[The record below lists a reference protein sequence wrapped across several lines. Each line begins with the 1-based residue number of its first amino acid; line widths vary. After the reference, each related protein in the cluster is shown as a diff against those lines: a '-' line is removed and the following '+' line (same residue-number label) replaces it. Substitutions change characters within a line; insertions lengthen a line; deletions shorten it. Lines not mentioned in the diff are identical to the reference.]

1 MIIKLK
7 WYIYKE
13 ARVGLRKWNQRRP
26 TPTFYIKISVQFQ
39 LRSQNFLE
47 KNWLFLMECASSWGL
62 VFLKKTTVPFSATF
76 LFTFKQFYWI
86 KTFGV
91 RATIAQDS
99 SAPSI
104 LPPWV
109 WLPST
114 LSTLLSLN
122 VKFVLYLSLRCEKIT
137 KINKKRPGLAHLKK
151 DFSRFQTR
159 IVRVE
164 GLLTATTTA
173 SFCYFPDTH

>member
-1 MIIKLK
+1 MEPTSTDTYFLYQNIGPVSAEESKLPGK
-7 WYIYKE
+7 KLTIFN
-13 ARVGLRKWNQRRP
+13 GMSQ
-26 TPTFYIKISVQFQ
+26 Q
-39 LRSQNFLE
+39 LRPR
-47 KNWLFLMECASSWGL
+47 
-62 VFLKKTTVPFSATF
+62 FLKKTTVPFSATF

-91 RATIAQDS
+91 HATIAQDS

-114 LSTLLSLN
+114 PSTLLSLN